1 MEITVPTTVYLLEV
15 LHASNNIFYIEG
27 ISADNEVINEFR
39 VKTIL
44 ESIPEMRL
52 ARLLRKKQFDAAE
65 VFAKRSG
72 LSLESIYCS
81 KAASF
86 IEQFGFW
93 TKSTPDLISID
104 ALINILDKIQN
115 VQYVT
120 ECCSKVL
127 IPDYIQMRQ
136 IHLYAQQR
144 IMQNMKVLYISIN
157 SNQYNK
163 YKNSNNKP
171 IFDLLFI
178 ERKYE

>member
-1 MEITVPTTVYLLEV
+1 MEITVPTTVHLLEV
-15 LHASNNIFYIEG
+15 LYASNNIFYIEG
-27 ISADNEVINEFR
+27 ISTDNEVINEFR

-65 VFAKRSG
+65 VFAERSG

-93 TKSTPDLISID
+93 AKSKSPDLISID

-127 IPDYIQMRQ
+127 ISDYIQMRQ
-136 IHLYAQQR
+136 IYLYARQR
-144 IMQNMKVLYISIN
+144 IVQNMKVLYISIN
-157 SNQYNK
+157 SNQYN
-163 YKNSNNKP
+163 
-171 IFDLLFI
+171 I
-178 ERKYE
+178 